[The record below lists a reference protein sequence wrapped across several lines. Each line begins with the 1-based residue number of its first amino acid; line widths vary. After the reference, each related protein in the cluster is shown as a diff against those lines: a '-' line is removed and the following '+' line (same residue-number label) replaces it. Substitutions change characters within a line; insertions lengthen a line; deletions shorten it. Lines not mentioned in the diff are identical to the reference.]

1 MSKASDRGKVTPIR
15 AASDTQDGKEAARA
29 SLTPA
34 NRRTSVVET
43 ASTTAIHPPNHPRIL
58 LVDDDSH
65 MLDLECRML
74 ASIGYTQ
81 ISTALSAPEALLQL
95 EYDPSSAELIICDL
109 GMPGIDGIQFL
120 QLLDSSPFR
129 GSVILFSAE
138 SARVL
143 HSVQRLLVGPQ
154 LTILGALTK
163 PGTREGLRALVEC
176 WVPPTAGK
184 SSTSVMAITAAQLHA
199 ANESHQWTLH
209 YQPQVSL
216 ETGQLVGVEALVRWR
231 HPQYG
236 LVPPDFF
243 IELAEN
249 CEAIDGLTECVFREA
264 LRQQVRWQAA
274 ALKLRVSIN
283 VSMSSME
290 KPDYWRKLSG
300 IVTECEASPE
310 AVTIEITETRLRGP
324 SSVPLENLVRLRL
337 QRFGMSIDDFGVGQS
352 SLVQLRDIP
361 FTELKIDR
369 SYVSGARNNQI
380 IRPIL
385 EGSLAMSRGMAM
397 TSVAEGVETE
407 DDWKLL
413 RQLGCNTAQGFFVCP
428 PILAE
433 QLPEWVAQW
442 DTRRRALIAG

>member
-1 MSKASDRGKVTPIR
+1 MRDKDKITLIHR
-15 AASDTQDGKEAARA
+15 ATHSQRRKEAAQ
-29 SLTPA
+29 SSHTSIK
-34 NRRTSVVET
+34 RRTEDSVESGAMPVQ
-43 ASTTAIHPPNHPRIL
+43 PPNHPRIL

-74 ASIGYTQ
+74 KSLGYTQ
-81 ISTALSAPEALLQL
+81 ISTATSAAEALLQL

-120 QLLDSSPFR
+120 QFLDSSPFR

-143 HSVQRLLVGPQ
+143 HSVQKLLVGPQ

-163 PGTREGLRALVEC
+163 PGTREGMRALIEC
-176 WVPPTAGK
+176 WIPPKAAKTPHTAM
-184 SSTSVMAITAAQLHA
+184 VITAAQLHA
-199 ANESHQWTLH
+199 ANEAHQWVLH

-216 ETGQLVGVEALVRWR
+216 ATGQLVGVEALVRWF
-231 HPQYG
+231 HPQHG
-236 LVPPDFF
+236 LVLPDLF

-249 CEAIDGLTECVFREA
+249 CEAIDGLTECVAREA
-264 LRQQVRWQAA
+264 LRQQVLWHAA
-274 ALKLRVSIN
+274 GLKLRISIN

-290 KPDYWRKLSG
+290 KPDYWRTLSAL
-300 IVTECEASPE
+300 VAECGASPE
-310 AVTIEITETRLRGP
+310 TITIEITETRLRGP

-352 SLVQLRDIP
+352 SLRQLRDIP

-397 TSVAEGVETE
+397 SSVAEGVETE
-407 DDWKLL
+407 DDWNLL
-413 RQLGCNTAQGFFVCP
+413 RQLGCNIAQGFFVGP
-428 PILAE
+428 PMLAE
-433 QLPEWVAQW
+433 QLSEWVAQW
-442 DTRRRALIAG
+442 DARRRALVAG